1 MNNENILATQEIVMA
16 LRTYLALGRI
26 ASVVFEKKDGSL
38 REATVRLWKEAALTS
53 GDRND
58 VKPNPVA
65 KNPNMLTCY
74 DVGNEK
80 WININVTKLVKAK
93 FNNEEYSL

>member
-1 MNNENILATQEIVMA
+1 MNNEIILALKA
-16 LRTYLALGRI
+16 YLALGRI

-58 VKPNPVA
+58 VKANPTA
-65 KNPNMLTCY
+65 NNPNMLTCY
-74 DVGNEK
+74 DIANEK
-80 WININVTKLVKAK
+80 WINVNVSKLVKAK
-93 FNNEEYSL
+93 FDNKEYVV